1 MRAVVLGTGGAL
13 SWDEVPS
20 PEPGPG
26 EVRLRVAAC
35 GVCGSDL
42 HLRSMGILPPG
53 YVMGHEFAGVVDA
66 VGAGVAGWAEG
77 DRACV
82 YPFVPSPVHDMA
94 ASVTGIGC
102 GGPYGGLAEAA
113 VVGADR
119 LWRLPDALPT
129 EHGAFVEPLAVAL
142 HALDVAGVGTPSA
155 GVGTPPALVGTPP
168 GAAARADGGAA
179 GARVGTPASEIACA
193 VVGAGPI
200 GVLTALALRARGV
213 ERVAVVEPNDARRAR
228 VAALGL
234 PAYPLDGVHET
245 VLAALGG
252 APDVV
257 FECAGHPSA
266 PGLAL
271 ELVAPS
277 GVVALLGVHDAP
289 VPVSQLLLML
299 KEAQLRASF
308 CYRPASFDEALGL
321 LAGGAVPVA
330 GLVTSRR
337 PMSETAAVM
346 DALAAPGTDELKV
359 LLTPG

>member
-1 MRAVVLGTGGAL
+1 VRAVVLGTGGAL
-13 SWDEVPS
+13 SWNEVPTPS
-20 PEPGPG
+20 PGPG
-26 EVRLRVAAC
+26 EVRITVAAC

-66 VGAGVAGWAEG
+66 VGAGVTGWSEG

-102 GGPYGGLAEAA
+102 GGPYGGLAERA

-129 EHGAFVEPLAVAL
+129 PYGALVEPLAVAL
-142 HALDVAGVGTPSA
+142 HALDVAGVGRAVDDSA
-155 GVGTPPALVGTPP
+155 F
-168 GAAARADGGAA
+168 GAAHGYDSTARGATS
-179 GARVGTPASEIACA
+179 GRPPDEVACA

-213 ERVAVVEPNDARRAR
+213 TRIAVVEPNGARRAR
-228 VAALGL
+228 VAAFGL
-234 PAYPLDGVHET
+234 PAYGLDGVHEA
-245 VLAALGG
+245 VLAGLGG

-277 GVVALLGVHDAP
+277 GVVALLGVLDEP
-289 VPVSQLLLML
+289 VPVSQLLLMI

-308 CYRPASFDEALGL
+308 CYRPASFDEAVGL
-321 LAGGAVPVA
+321 LADGAIPTA
-330 GLVTSRR
+330 GLVTSTR
-337 PMSETAAVM
+337 PMADTPAVL
-346 DALAAPGTDELKV
+346 DLLATPGTDELKV
-359 LLTPG
+359 LLTP